1 VQLPEVLIDRV
12 LAGWPVARLAFSE
25 AGGQPH
31 ALPLVFVRVA
41 SYVWSPID
49 GKPKR
54 AGEVARVHHLQ
65 EQPRVELLLD
75 DYSSDWDHLWWVR
88 ASGVARIVQP
98 RDPYSDPDVAP
109 VVQALRRKY
118 PQYKKTSLLR
128 EPATLVAIRLER
140 VRGWCAG
147 EKALRGLEA
156 SGALQGADAG
166 GDAP

>member
-1 VQLPEVLIDRV
+1 VHLPESLIDRV

-25 AGGQPH
+25 AKGQPH
-31 ALPLVFVRVA
+31 VLPLVFARVA

-54 AGEVARVHHLQ
+54 VGQIARVRHLQ
-65 EQPRVELLLD
+65 DQPRVELLFD
-75 DYSSDWDHLWWVR
+75 DYAADWDCLWWVR

-118 PQYKKTSLLR
+118 PQYRRWSLLR
-128 EPATLVAIRLER
+128 EPATLLAIRLER
-140 VRGWCAG
+140 VRSWCAG
-147 EKALRGLEA
+147 DKALRALEA
-156 SGALQGADAG
+156 NDALQESDAG
-166 GDAP
+166 ENGS

>member
-1 VQLPEVLIDRV
+1 MQLPETLLDRV
-12 LAGWPVARLAFSE
+12 LAAWPVARLAFSD
-25 AGGQPH
+25 AGGRPH
-31 ALPLVFVRVA
+31 ALPLVFARVA

-54 AGEVARVHHLQ
+54 EGEVARVRHLQ

-75 DYSSDWDHLWWVR
+75 DYAADWDRLWWIRVT
-88 ASGVARIVQP
+88 GVARVVQP

-118 PQYKKTSLLR
+118 PQYNKTSLLR
-128 EPATLVAIRLER
+128 EPPTLVAIRLER

-147 EKALRGLEA
+147 EKAVRALEA
-156 SGALQGADAG
+156 CDALQGAILG
-166 GDAP
+166 EEAP